1 MYIKDLLKN
10 GEMELNNSN
19 IEEGNLKVKMLLSNL
34 LGKNKEYL
42 FMHDT
47 EEVEQEIQRKF
58 LKGIDRL
65 KSGEPIQYIL
75 EKQEFYGIEFFVNK
89 NVLIPQPDT
98 EILVEEVLEIIK
110 KDYNGKSVKI
120 LDLCTGSGAI
130 AISIKKEIQK
140 MYKNCGKLTEVWA
153 SDISKEAL
161 EVAKI
166 NSEENEA
173 KITLI
178 QSDLFE
184 NITEKF
190 DIIVSN
196 PPYIESDV
204 IETLPE
210 EVKNEPKLA
219 LDGGQD
225 GLDFYRK
232 IAETARGF
240 LNEEGTIAVEI
251 GYNQKDE
258 VSKIFKENNYRE
270 IYCKKDFG
278 GNDRIVVVK
287 V

>member
-1 MYIKDLLKN
+1 MHIKDLLRK
-10 GEMELNNSN
+10 GEIELNNSN
-19 IEEGNLKVKMLLSNL
+19 IEECNLKVKILLSSL
-34 LGKNKEYL
+34 IGKSKEYL
-42 FMHDT
+42 FIHDT
-47 EEVEQEIQRKF
+47 EEIEDDVKTKF

-65 KSGEPIQYIL
+65 KLGEPIQYII
-75 EKQEFYGIEFFVNK
+75 EKQEFYGRDFFVNK

-130 AISIKKEIQK
+130 AISIKKEIK
-140 MYKNCGKLTEVWA
+140 EMYKNCGKLSEIWA

-166 NSEENEA
+166 NSEKNKAE
-173 KITLI
+173 ITLI

-232 IAETARGF
+232 IAETARMF
-240 LNEEGTIAVEI
+240 LNEEGTISVEI

-258 VSKIFKENNYRE
+258 VIKIFKENNYKE

-278 GNDRIVVVK
+278 GNDRIVIAK